1 MDPDDVESLI
11 DELEDILNRMYNT
24 MTGQK
29 KKELMQLLAQYETQR
44 EGLVDIFWSLLNSS
58 EFLFNH

>member
-1 MDPDDVESLI
+1 VSKEEALDILEEIKENVNVCCAITMDPDDVESLI

-29 KKELMQLLAQYETQR
+29 
-44 EGLVDIFWSLLNSS
+44 
-58 EFLFNH
+58 